1 MENKE
6 NKITKGEKTMENQ
19 FKITEKVLE
28 AYEKCD
34 DYGKEILEGIFGK
47 EAFSANITDK
57 IKTFVD
63 AVEILGIDNQRVKDY
78 LDLDNRK
85 CAKDIIAFARLKII
99 AEALN
104 EGWKPKF
111 DILEGS
117 YYTSFDFITK
127 EEYEKLNE
135 NEKKKCLKFSLP
147 DKEIK
152 IAIVSSKLAVA
163 CEAYKI
169 SLKSR
174 ELAEYLGQQFI
185 GIWKDYLFG

>member
-1 MENKE
+1 
-6 NKITKGEKTMENQ
+6 MENQ
-19 FKITEKVLE
+19 FKITEKVIE

-47 EAFSANITDK
+47 EAFSVNITDK

-63 AVEILGIDNQRVKDY
+63 AVEMLGIDNQKVKDY

-104 EGWKPKF
+104 EGWKPKYN
-111 DILEGS
+111 ILDGS
-117 YYTSFDFITK
+117 YYASFDFITE
-127 EEYEKLNE
+127 EEYEKLKE
-135 NEKKKCLKFSLP
+135 NEKKKCLIFSLP
-147 DKEIK
+147 NKEIK
-152 IAIVSSKLAVA
+152 IAIVSSKLSVT
-163 CEAYKI
+163 CEAFKI

-185 GIWKDYLFG
+185 GIWKDYLIG

>member
-1 MENKE
+1 MENVFE
-6 NKITKGEKTMENQ
+6 IND
-19 FKITEKVLE
+19 KVLE
-28 AYEKCD
+28 AYERCD

-63 AVEILGIDNQRVKDY
+63 AVEMLGIDNQKVKDY

-85 CAKDIIAFARLKII
+85 CAKDIIAFARLRII

-104 EGWKPKF
+104 EGWKPKY
-111 DILEGS
+111 DILDGS
-117 YYTSFDFITK
+117 YYTSFDFITE
-127 EEYEKLNE
+127 EEYEKLKE
-135 NEKKKCLKFSLP
+135 NDKKKCLEFSLP
-147 DKEIK
+147 NKEIK
-152 IAIVSSKLAVA
+152 IAIVSSKLSVT
-163 CEAYKI
+163 CETFKI

-185 GIWKDYLFG
+185 GIWKDYLLS

>member
-6 NKITKGEKTMENQ
+6 NKITKGGKTMENQ

-47 EAFSANITDK
+47 EAFSTNITDK

-63 AVEILGIDNQRVKDY
+63 AVEMLGIDNQKVKDY

-104 EGWKPKF
+104 EGWKPKY
-111 DILEGS
+111 DILDGN
-117 YYTSFDFITK
+117 YYTSFDMINK
-127 EEYEKLNE
+127 EEYERLNE
-135 NEKKKCLKFSLP
+135 DEKNKCLVFDIP
-147 DKEIK
+147 NREK
-152 IAIVSSKLAVA
+152 IFALVSSKLSVA
-163 CEAYKI
+163 CEGYK
-169 SLKSR
+169 LAFKSR
-174 ELAEYLGQQFI
+174 ELAEYCGQQFI

>member
-28 AYEKCD
+28 AYEKCN
-34 DYGKEILEGIFGK
+34 DYGKEILEDIFGK

-63 AVEILGIDNQRVKDY
+63 AVEMLGIDNQKVKDY

-104 EGWKPKF
+104 EGWKPKY

-117 YYTSFDFITK
+117 YYTSFDFITE
-127 EEYEKLNE
+127 EEYEKLKE
-135 NEKKKCLKFSLP
+135 NEKKKCLVFSLP
-147 DKEIK
+147 NKEIK
-152 IAIVSSKLAVA
+152 IAIVSSKLSVT
-163 CEAYKI
+163 CEAFKI

-185 GIWKDYLFG
+185 GIWKDYLIG

>member
-28 AYEKCD
+28 AYERCD

-47 EAFSANITDK
+47 EAFKTDIKDK

-63 AVEILGIDNQRVKDY
+63 AVEMLGIDNQKVKDY

-104 EGWKPKF
+104 EGWKPKY
-111 DILEGS
+111 DILDGS
-117 YYTSFDFITK
+117 YYTSFDMINK
-127 EEYEKLNE
+127 EEYERLNE
-135 NEKKKCLKFSLP
+135 DEKNKCLVLDIPNQEKKFAL
-147 DKEIK
+147 
-152 IAIVSSKLAVA
+152 VSSKLSVA
-163 CEAYKI
+163 CEGYK
-169 SLKSR
+169 LAFKSR
-174 ELAEYLGQQFI
+174 ELAEYCGQQFI

>member
-1 MENKE
+1 
-6 NKITKGEKTMENQ
+6 MENQ

-47 EAFSANITDK
+47 EAFSTNIKDK
-57 IKTFVD
+57 VKTFMD
-63 AVEILGIDNQRVKDY
+63 AVEILGRNNQSVKDY
-78 LDLDNRK
+78 YNIANK
-85 CAKDIIAFARLKII
+85 TCAKDIIAFAKLKVI

-104 EGWKPKF
+104 EGWKPKY
-111 DILEGS
+111 DIFCGS
-117 YYTSFDFITK
+117 YYTSFDVIT
-127 EEYEKLNE
+127 EEEFERLNE
-135 NEKKKCLKFSLP
+135 NEKAKCLVFNLP

-152 IAIVSSKLAVA
+152 IAIVCSKLSVA

-174 ELAEYLGQQFI
+174 ELAEYLGQQFLD
-185 GIWKDYLFG
+185 IWKDYLLD

>member
-1 MENKE
+1 MENVFE
-6 NKITKGEKTMENQ
+6 IND
-19 FKITEKVLE
+19 KVLE
-28 AYEKCD
+28 AYERCD

-63 AVEILGIDNQRVKDY
+63 AVEMLGIDNQKVKDY
-78 LDLDNRK
+78 LELDNRK
-85 CAKDIIAFARLKII
+85 CAKDIIAFARLRVI

-104 EGWKPKF
+104 EGWKPKY

-117 YYTSFDFITK
+117 YYTSFDFITE
-127 EEYEKLNE
+127 EEYEKLKE
-135 NEKKKCLKFSLP
+135 NEKKKCLIFSLP
-147 DKEIK
+147 NKEIK
-152 IAIVSSKLAVA
+152 IAIVSSKLSVT
-163 CEAYKI
+163 CEAFKI

-174 ELAEYLGQQFI
+174 ELAEYLGKQFI

>member
-1 MENKE
+1 
-6 NKITKGEKTMENQ
+6 MENQ

-28 AYEKCD
+28 AYEKSD

-47 EAFSANITDK
+47 EAFSTDIKDK

-63 AVEILGIDNQRVKDY
+63 AVEMLGINNQKVKDY

-85 CAKDIIAFARLKII
+85 CAKDIIAFARLRII

-104 EGWKPKF
+104 EGWKPKY
-111 DILEGS
+111 DILDGS
-117 YYTSFDFITK
+117 YYTSFDFISE
-127 EEYEKLNE
+127 EEYEKLKE
-135 NEKKKCLKFSLP
+135 NEKKKCIVFSLP
-147 DKEIK
+147 GKEIK
-152 IAIVSSKLAVA
+152 IAIVSSKLSVA

-185 GIWKDYLFG
+185 GIWKDYLLD

>member
-1 MENKE
+1 
-6 NKITKGEKTMENQ
+6 MENQ

-47 EAFSANITDK
+47 EAFSTNITDK

-63 AVEILGIDNQRVKDY
+63 AVEMLGIDNQKVKDY

-104 EGWKPKF
+104 EGWKPKY

-117 YYTSFDFITK
+117 YYTSFDFITE
-127 EEYEKLNE
+127 EEYEKLKE
-135 NEKKKCLKFSLP
+135 NEKKKCLVFSLP
-147 DKEIK
+147 NKEIK
-152 IAIVSSKLAVA
+152 IAIVSSKLSVT
-163 CEAYKI
+163 CEAFKI

-185 GIWKDYLFG
+185 GIWKDYIFC